1 MRHARSAR
9 SARGFTLIEV
19 MVSLVVVIIG
29 MMGVVAVLRT
39 TGRANRL
46 ARQLSGA
53 TACATQIIEDVR
65 ATDPS
70 KLGSTGTYADLV
82 ASDGTT
88 YHKTYSVAAVPT
100 SATVVMITA
109 TATFNDDYD
118 GSLHTASLQ
127 LIRTTKE
134 KL

>member
-1 MRHARSAR
+1 MIRERS
-9 SARGFTLIEV
+9 SRGFTLIEV
-19 MVSLVVVIIG
+19 LVSLVVVIIG
-29 MMGVVAVLRT
+29 MFGVMAVLRT

-53 TACATQIIEDVR
+53 TACATQILEDVR

-70 KLGSTGTYADLV
+70 KLGTSGTYADQV

-88 YHKTYSVAAVPT
+88 YHRRYAVATIPT
-100 SATVVMITA
+100 ASTVVMITA
-109 TATFNDDYD
+109 TATFNDDVD